1 MNGIIVVDKP
11 GGMTSHDVVDS
22 IRRIVGIRRVGHAG
36 TLDPHATGILIMLL
50 GKATKVSRFLMGLE
64 KEYVFTIQLG
74 LETDTLD
81 CWGKTVG
88 TSSPDGV
95 SREDILDAASQ
106 FVGEHDQVAPSVS
119 ALKHKGVRLYKLARR
134 GEPVPAKTRPV
145 RVDVF
150 EVTGVEHPF
159 VTIRTVCSSGTYVRS
174 LARDMGHVLGCGACV
189 SSLRRLRVGDF
200 GIEGSVR
207 LEDLEHASGDPAGLR
222 EVLLSI
228 EEGLIHLPKIRIGP
242 EAVQTLRA
250 GGQTP
255 EAGIAASELD
265 FEGDYAAIT
274 DDAGRI
280 IAIARRSDMPGRRL
294 RTERIL

>member
-22 IRRIVGIRRVGHAG
+22 IRRIVKNRRVGHAG
-36 TLDPHATGILIMLL
+36 TLDPNATGILIMLV
-50 GKATKVSRFLMGLE
+50 GKATKVSRFMMGLE

-81 CWGKTVG
+81 RWGKTLK
-88 TSSPDGV
+88 TRSADGV
-95 SREDILDAASQ
+95 SRDDILNAASR
-106 FVGEHDQVAPSVS
+106 FVGEYEQAAPSVS
-119 ALKHKGVRLYKLARR
+119 ALKHKGVRLYELARR
-134 GEPVPAKTRPV
+134 GGPVPVKTRPV
-145 RVDVF
+145 KVDTF
-150 EVTGVEHPF
+150 EVTEIAHPF

-174 LARDMGHVLGCGACV
+174 LARDMGHLLGCGGCV

-200 GIEGSVR
+200 GIEGAVR
-207 LEDLEHASGDPAGLR
+207 LEDLEHASDDPEGVH

-228 EEGLIHLPKIRIGP
+228 EQGLVHLPRIRIGP
-242 EAVQTLRA
+242 DAASALRT

-255 EAGIAASELD
+255 EDGISASELD
-265 FEGDYAAIT
+265 FEGKYVAIT
-274 DDAGRI
+274 DGSGRI
-280 IAIARRSDMPGRRL
+280 IAIARRSDEPGRRL

>member
-1 MNGIIVVDKP
+1 MNGIIVLDKP

-50 GKATKVSRFLMGLE
+50 GRATKVSRFLMGLE

-81 CWGKTVG
+81 RWGKTLN
-88 TSSPDGV
+88 TRNADGV
-95 SREDILDAASQ
+95 SRNDILEAATK
-106 FVGEHDQVAPSVS
+106 FVGEYQQAAPSVS
-119 ALKHKGVRLYKLARR
+119 ALKHKGVRLYQLARR
-134 GEPVPAKTRPV
+134 GEPVPVKTRPV
-145 RVDVF
+145 KVDTF
-150 EVTGVEHPF
+150 EVTDMAHPF

-174 LARDMGHVLGCGACV
+174 LARDMGNLLGCGACV

-207 LEDLEHASGDPAGLR
+207 LEHLEHASGDPEGVR

-228 EEGLIHLPKIRIGP
+228 EEGLIHLPRIRIGP
-242 EAVQTLRA
+242 DAARALRN

-255 EAGIAASELD
+255 EAGISASELD
-265 FEGDYAAIT
+265 FEGNYVAIT

-280 IAIARRSDMPGRRL
+280 IAVARRSDKPGPRL